1 VIHRLDEVPSTQ
13 DYAKQLV
20 DDGKASHG
28 DVVVATVQ
36 TAGRGRRGR
45 TWLLP
50 EGSLAFSMV
59 LEPSCALA
67 DGHKLTLGAAVGMLD
82 AFRSLG
88 IEARVKWPNDIVIAS
103 SAATHG
109 RLGPFRKVAGILVEV
124 AKADA
129 STLKFAVLGC
139 GVNVSGSSWPDE
151 IALTAGALS
160 DAGFLGDAEQVLR
173 AAMTALP
180 IALKDAIDAWP
191 STLAMLRAK
200 SATIGRRVEVDSVVG
215 EARAILDDGA
225 LLVVDDAGAGYTI
238 RAGDVWFA

>member
-1 VIHRLDEVPSTQ
+1 VIHRLDEIPSTQ

-20 DDGKASHG
+20 AEGKAAHG
-28 DVVVATVQ
+28 DVVVARVQ

-50 EGSLAFSMV
+50 EGSLAFSMIV
-59 LEPSCALA
+59 EPRCALA

-82 AFRSLG
+82 ALRALG
-88 IEARVKWPNDIVIAS
+88 VDARVKWPNDIVIAS

-109 RLGPFRKVAGILVEV
+109 KLGPFRKVAGILVEV
-124 AKADA
+124 AKTDA
-129 STLKFAVLGC
+129 STLQSAVLGC
-139 GVNVSGSSWPDE
+139 GVNVSASSWPED

-160 DAGFLGDAEQVLR
+160 DAGFRGGSDEVLAAAVGALPRALERAIAEWPATLAVLR
-173 AAMTALP
+173 AQ
-180 IALKDAIDAWP
+180 
-191 STLAMLRAK
+191 
-200 SATIGRRVEVDSVVG
+200 SATLGRRVEVDNVTGV
-215 EARAILDDGA
+215 AREILDDGA